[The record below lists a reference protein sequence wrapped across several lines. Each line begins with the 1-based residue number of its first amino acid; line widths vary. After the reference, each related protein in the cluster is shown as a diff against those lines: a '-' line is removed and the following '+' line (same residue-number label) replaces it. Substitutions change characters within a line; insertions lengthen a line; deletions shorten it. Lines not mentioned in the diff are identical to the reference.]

1 MGGGK
6 KQKSST
12 KTTPYSGE
20 YASWVKDVKNQLWQK
35 NNTPAPAYDGQLSA
49 GMSDTQKGAMSGY
62 EDLLKTGALTDTIAG
77 KYLDPNSNPYLSQY
91 YDQAASKVR
100 STLADNNDY
109 VNSQFNQRGLYNGS
123 ARQEAL
129 QKQADNAT
137 DTMADMA
144 TNIYGGAYT
153 AERQNQMNA
162 IGQQGGLL
170 GNYFNMGTT
179 EQSTNQAALDAQYKE
194 WLRQQGVDDA
204 DMDRVMQLLGLVKN
218 PSQTT
223 TSSDGGSS
231 AAGAV
236 GKIGSALITCFAAGT
251 KISMPAGDKNIEDI
265 QVRDKVYS
273 LNIEGERV
281 IEEVINLMPPNV
293 AGIYD
298 VVTTK
303 GNVRCTASQPFV
315 TTKGSL
321 CIEDIDKS
329 TNIIGVNGNA
339 TLVDIFVW
347 PPDTVYD
354 FTVSGTGIFF
364 ANGLAVEGWE

>member
-6 KQKSST
+6 KQKQT
-12 KTTPYSGE
+12 TTTTPYSGE
-20 YASWVKDVKNQLWQK
+20 YASWVNDVKNQLWQK
-35 NNTPAPAYDGQLSA
+35 NKTPAEAYSGQLSV
-49 GMSDTQKGAMSGY
+49 GMSDTQKNAMSGFGN
-62 EDLLKTGALTDTIAG
+62 LLNTGALTDTING
-77 KYLDPNSNPYLSQY
+77 KFLDPNSNPYLSQY

-109 VNSQFNQRGLYNGS
+109 VNSQFNQRGLYNSS

-129 QKQADNAT
+129 QKQSDNAA

-162 IGQQGGLL
+162 IGQKGGLL
-170 GNYFNMGTT
+170 SNYFGMGTT
-179 EQSTNQAALDAQYKE
+179 EQNTNQAALDAQYKE
-194 WLRQQGVDDA
+194 WLRQQGVDEN

-236 GKIGSALITCFAAGT
+236 GSIGSALITCFAAGT

-265 QVRDKVYS
+265 QVGDKVYS
-273 LNIEGERV
+273 LNDKGEKV
-281 IEEVINLMPPNV
+281 VEEVINLMPPGV
-293 AGIYD
+293 ASIYD

-315 TTKGSL
+315 TVKGSL
-321 CIEDIDKS
+321 CIEDISKNID
-329 TNIIGVNGNA
+329 IIGIDGIVN
-339 TLVDIFVW
+339 LIDVFVW
-347 PPDTVYD
+347 PPDIVYD